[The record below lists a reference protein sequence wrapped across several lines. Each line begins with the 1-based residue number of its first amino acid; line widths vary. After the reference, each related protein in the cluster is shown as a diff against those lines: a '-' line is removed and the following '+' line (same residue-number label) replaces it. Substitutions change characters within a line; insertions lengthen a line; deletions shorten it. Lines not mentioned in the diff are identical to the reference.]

1 MGKTIEELF
10 KTKVLAD
17 GKTAEQK
24 YDIRNSKDLPITANT
39 TVLLEPSFKAATAIR
54 RKISRTKG
62 ESRLEQE
69 TTGLRVLNTLS
80 APLIYGTDIF
90 KFQKKSTRL
99 VEIMKDGV
107 NPNNPQD
114 AGIVG
119 NFLKK
124 AEDFG
129 LKIAGKLGIAF
140 PESTIPTK
148 ISLNPDFKAG
158 KEPDTM
164 ITLAKIKG
172 DSKGNLVG
180 QVLKNS
186 ARGTPKQ
193 IGNQLLG
200 TGINLLKGE
209 IKKKLFGAPKQGA
222 QNLAKKGETEV
233 QYDSSARYS
242 DTVNPSDEDVYK
254 RNDLSS
260 IQFEKLTGKKQAQAN
275 AVNKF
280 LEDSKSKIA
289 PKTFPVPTPS
299 LGGKLNLDTSKFN
312 IGGKFSSIK
321 DSVTSK
327 LSSARK
333 EGQTLIAGG
342 QLKIGDI
349 NPAVPP
355 EQPSAPINYSST
367 IDAKSSD
374 IKLRNDLSSKL
385 DALNVVSDESNA
397 TAAPIAKPGVPEAPV
412 DSSALSNKLLVK
424 SPFATKKET
433 LDSTTKDAT
442 AKLAEGRKEGQQ
454 NLAAKDEK
462 AIAAGVESKH
472 DGKTKYS
479 DTVDS
484 SQGDVALRNDLSSK
498 LAALNAATATMDTS
512 GTSTER
518 PGVTIS
524 TYSSL
529 KHAQTPKV
537 TLKTKYGI
545 DNRDKSD
552 FVNEKTQYDGDSLK
566 IGSDTL
572 DDYDF
577 ITLKF
582 TSIAKKQS
590 VNFRATLSGITET
603 TTPTWDSAKF
613 IGSPFPYWTYTGIER
628 SVSFNFKV
636 YSTTPLQHIAAWQRL
651 NFLTSLAYPQGYN
664 KGIAVLAPFLK
675 VTIGNLY
682 KNKEC
687 FIAQLSYTVD
697 DNSTWEVG
705 PVSGMGMADN
715 ESFKVNGE
723 TTTLD
728 NYKLPKIIDVS
739 VTLNFVESK
748 GSTSHGYL
756 YGFDKLPRVAGKTS
770 ESTVKPLENTAA
782 PKEAAADAN
791 NKTSTEQS
799 AAVINT
805 TVPKEQTI
813 VATAPVNNPAQA
825 TTAAQT
831 NPGLE
836 NAAEPK
842 VEPPPTYKVEARDT
856 GDGFEGKVY
865 ANGKLI
871 QTQGYVSTFGY
882 TYSYWDGPMGQMKE
896 IVEKYTGV
904 EAVKQSLIKTGKMQG
919 FYVDGKFYDK
929 SDNIS

>member
-24 YDIRNSKDLPITANT
+24 YDIRNSKDLPISANT

-54 RKISRTKG
+54 QKISTTKG
-62 ESRLEQE
+62 ETRLEEE
-69 TTGLRVLNTLS
+69 TSGLRILNTLS
-80 APLIYGTDIF
+80 APLVYGTDLF
-90 KFQKKSTRL
+90 RLQKKSTRL
-99 VEIMKDGV
+99 VEIMKDSV
-107 NPNNPQD
+107 NSNNPQD

-124 AEDFG
+124 AENFG
-129 LKIAGKLGIAF
+129 LNVASKLGIAF

-148 ISLNPDFKAG
+148 ISLNADFKAG

-186 ARGTPKQ
+186 AKGTPKQ

-200 TGINLLKGE
+200 AGIDLLKGE

-222 QNLAKKGETEV
+222 QNLAGKSATEV
-233 QYDSSARYS
+233 QYDSSGKYS
-242 DTVNPSDEDVYK
+242 DTISPNDEDYFK

-260 IQFEKLTGKKQAQAN
+260 VLVAQETKALGGGP
-275 AVNKF
+275 AVNKKIDE
-280 LEDSKSKIA
+280 LVPKSKGLDI
-289 PKTFPVPTPS
+289 PNP
-299 LGGKLNLDTSKFN
+299 GGL
-312 IGGKFSSIK
+312 FSSVSDK
-321 DSVTSK
+321 FKTAVEDGKAKLTSAQK
-327 LSSARK
+327 Q
-333 EGQTLIAGG
+333 GQQAISDGKT
-342 QLKIGDI
+342 KIGDTKKDT
-349 NPAVPP
+349 
-355 EQPSAPINYSST
+355 SAGAKDATITYSST
-367 IDAKSSD
+367 IDAKSDD

-385 DALNVVSDESNA
+385 DALTGASDDSKSKGA
-397 TAAPIAKPGVPEAPV
+397 SVAKPGVPEAAPDISLSGKTLPV
-412 DSSALSNKLLVK
+412 PNRFASA
-424 SPFATKKET
+424 KET

-442 AKLAEGRKEGQQ
+442 SKLAEGRKEGQQ

-479 DTVDS
+479 ETIDS
-484 SQGDVALRNDLSSK
+484 SQDDVALRNDLSSK
-498 LAALNAATATMDTS
+498 LAALTAATADMNTS
-512 GTSTER
+512 STSAER
-518 PGVTIS
+518 PAVTIN
-524 TYSSL
+524 TYSST
-529 KHAQTPKV
+529 KDAQTPKV

-545 DNRDKSD
+545 DSKDKSD
-552 FVNEKTQYDGDSLK
+552 IVNEKTQYAGSELK
-566 IGSDTL
+566 IGTDTL

-603 TTPTWDSAKF
+603 TTPSWDSAKF

-651 NFLTSLAYPQGYN
+651 NFLTSLAYPQGYA
-664 KGIAVLAPFLK
+664 GQIAVLAPFLR

-687 FIAQLSYTVD
+687 FIANLSYTVD
-697 DNSTWEVG
+697 DNGTWEVG
-705 PVSGMGMADN
+705 PVAGMGMADN
-715 ESFKVNGE
+715 ESFKLNGE
-723 TTTLD
+723 TTSLD

-739 VTLNFVESK
+739 VTLNFVESR
-748 GSTSHGYL
+748 SNTQHGYL
-756 YGFDKLPRVAGKTS
+756 YGFDKLPREVRKGKDKSGKETS
-770 ESTVKPLENTAA
+770 STFTTENTAA
-782 PKEAAADAN
+782 PVEAASDSNNKGSVAQADA
-791 NKTSTEQS
+791 QL
-799 AAVINT
+799 NT
-805 TVPKEQTI
+805 TTPKTDTTS
-813 VATAPVNNPAQA
+813 VAAAVNNPGQA
-825 TTAAQT
+825 TTTTQT
-831 NPGLE
+831 NAGME
-836 NAAEPK
+836 NAAAPK
-842 VEPPPTYKVEARDT
+842 VEPPPTYKIEASST
-856 GDGFEGKVY
+856 GDGYEGKIY

-871 QTQGYVSTFGY
+871 KTQGYVSTFGY
-882 TYSYWDGPMGQMKE
+882 TYSYYEGE
-896 IVEKYTGV
+896 IGNQKQVVKNYTGV
-904 EAVKQSLIKTGKMQG
+904 EAVKQSLIGSGKMQG
-919 FYVDGKFYDK
+919 FYVDGKFWPA